1 MFRFQ
6 AAMLTDDKV
15 PIVPFVVMEPVRNNP
30 PCGSDGIPAL
40 SEIRYVIATAG
51 DAPSNANAVATPKSF
66 AFIIA
71 FPQDPHT
78 ALCRRR

>member
-40 SEIRYVIATAG
+40 SEIRYVIAAAG
-51 DAPSNANAVATPKSF
+51 DAPSNANAVTTPKVLLHSR
-66 AFIIA
+66 
-71 FPQDPHT
+71 P
-78 ALCRRR
+78 